1 MDIKGVIKM
10 SELQKNMVDYFVICV
25 NEFAKRYNMGVK
37 DAMLYLEKYN
47 GKDSQCIKNDL
58 ENLIWE
64 ITMNYFAKGIQLY
77 AAMMRSLEVEV
88 KKWFC

>member
-37 DAMLYLEKYN
+37 DAMLYLEKYK
-47 GKDSQCIKNDL
+47 GLKFLEEFYDVQHTLSFDETVDDL
-58 ENLIWE
+58 TIICQRHGGE
-64 ITMNYFAKGIQLY
+64 MN
-77 AAMMRSLEVEV
+77 
-88 KKWFC
+88 